1 MSSAEQ
7 KTVIH
12 TVPDLAN
19 EFAFSWTALAF
30 NDNRIGTFQG
40 VSNKDVDNLPHQHT
54 SPISG
59 TAQSEGRSFRRLRV
73 ARSIDSADVLT

>member
-7 KTVIH
+7 KTAIH
-12 TVPDLAN
+12 TVPDLAD

-54 SPISG
+54 SPISD

-73 ARSIDSADVLT
+73 ARSIDSVNS